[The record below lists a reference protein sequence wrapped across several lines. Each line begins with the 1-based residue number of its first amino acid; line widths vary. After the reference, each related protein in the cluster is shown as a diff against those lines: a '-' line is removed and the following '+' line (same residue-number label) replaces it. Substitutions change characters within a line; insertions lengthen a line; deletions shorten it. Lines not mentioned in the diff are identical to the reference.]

1 MSDFDSPAP
10 TLVARW
16 ETLALS
22 DTAAGAPDAGST
34 IAARRPLET
43 FQRQQAL
50 GALPLIHTGSDNDE
64 KADFLPGEPLGQG
77 GMGVV
82 HQAHQRS
89 LWRDVAIKTIRPDR
103 RNSEST
109 RGLLKEAWVTGMLE
123 HPNIIPVHALGVD
136 ASGAPMLVMK
146 RVEGLAWF
154 DTLQS
159 PELLPRRF
167 AGYREPLDAHLEI
180 LMQVCDAVHFA
191 HSRGVIHRDLK
202 PENVMLGDYGE
213 VYLVDWGIA
222 VSLVDDGTDRIQLA
236 RDVDEVAGTPS
247 YMAPEMA
254 RGEGASIDQRSD
266 VYQLGAILHELITHT
281 PRNAGDSVMAALINA
296 YQATPVIYGPDVP
309 EELAT
314 ICNTATAR
322 LPEDRFQSAED
333 LRLALASYQHH
344 RDSRRLA
351 DEARVR
357 LITLEAHLHEW
368 SGDASQTQQP
378 LAATDRSEDNDAT
391 ARIYR
396 LYAECRFA
404 FEQALTVWPDNL
416 QAREGLDRAI
426 EHMLDFELK
435 QGDEKAAALLLD
447 EIRGDR
453 SAFEER
459 LRALRLRLH
468 DEARE
473 LQKLKKLSYD
483 VDIDLNSAARSRMSF
498 LLGVVLGIIPLI
510 NSGLV
515 HLGLATMTFPEYF
528 LQYVGVIGGAGLIV
542 FLMRKRL
549 LSNAINTRII
559 ISIFVILFGSLI
571 MRVMGFIL
579 GLDVAG
585 CIALENGLF
594 AFALMMMATSLDA
607 RLWPASI
614 AFLAGAIG
622 GGLLP
627 HWMLEFDGASN
638 AAALWIIAWVWRV
651 PRQRSLSGQRGES

>member
-1 MSDFDSPAP
+1 MSDFDSPEP

-16 ETLALS
+16 ETLAMG
-22 DTAAGAPDAGST
+22 DTDAGTRDVGAT
-34 IAARRPLET
+34 IAPRRPLET

-50 GALPLIHTGSDNDE
+50 GALPLIHTGSDDDG
-64 KADFLPGEPLGQG
+64 KADFLPGEQLGQG

-82 HQAHQRS
+82 RQAHQRS

-109 RGLLKEAWVTGMLE
+109 RSLLKEAWVTGMLE

-136 ASGAPMLVMK
+136 ASGAPMMVMK
-146 RVEGLAWF
+146 RVEGRAWL
-154 DTLQS
+154 DTLKK

-167 AGYREPLDAHLEI
+167 AGYQEPLDAHIEI

-191 HSRGVIHRDLK
+191 HSRAVIHRDLK

-222 VSLVDDGTDRIQLA
+222 VSLLDDGTDRIQLA
-236 RDVDEVAGTPS
+236 RHVDEVAGTPS

-281 PRNAGDSVMAALINA
+281 PRNAGNSVMASLISA
-296 YQATPVIYGPDVP
+296 YRAEPVDYGPEVP
-309 EELAT
+309 EELAS
-314 ICNTATAR
+314 ICNTATAHN
-322 LPEDRFQSAED
+322 PDDRFQSAED
-333 LRLALASYQHH
+333 LRQALASYQHH

-351 DEARVR
+351 DEARMR
-357 LITLEAHLHEW
+357 LITLEAHLHELL
-368 SGDASQTQQP
+368 GDEAESHPTSTNLP
-378 LAATDRSEDNDAT
+378 AADDDAT

-396 LYAECRFA
+396 LYAECRFG

-416 QAREGLDRAI
+416 PARQGLDRAI
-426 EHMLDFELK
+426 ERMLDFELR
-435 QGDEKAAALLLD
+435 QGDDKAAALLLD
-447 EIRGDR
+447 EVRGDR
-453 SAFEER
+453 SDFEAR
-459 LRALRLRLH
+459 LRALRLRLN

-473 LQKLKKLSYD
+473 LQKLKRLSHD

-498 LLGVVLGIIPLI
+498 FLGLVLGAIPLI

-515 HLGLATMTFPEYF
+515 HLGLATMTFSEYF
-528 LQYVGVIGGAGLIV
+528 LQYLGVIGGSGLIV

-614 AFLAGAIG
+614 AFLVGAIG

-651 PRQRSLSGQRGES
+651 PRERVLPGQRGES